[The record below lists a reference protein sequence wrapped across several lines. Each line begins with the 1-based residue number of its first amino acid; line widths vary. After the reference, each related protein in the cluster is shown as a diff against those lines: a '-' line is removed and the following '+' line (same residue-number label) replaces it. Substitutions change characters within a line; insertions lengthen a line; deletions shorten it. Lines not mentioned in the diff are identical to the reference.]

1 MRDSY
6 PNWSKNDTS
15 NLQDW
20 QEQILERETNP
31 FGDHFAI
38 NPSSAQERKA
48 TPIYSGVL
56 KYFPKA
62 LAEVAKTS
70 KQGNDQH
77 HADKPLHWDKSKS
90 SDELDALTRHLIDH
104 GVDPIDTDGVL
115 HLAKVCWR
123 SLAALERY
131 LDGQDV

>member
-1 MRDSY
+1 MRDTY

-15 NLQDW
+15 NLKDW

-62 LAEVAKTS
+62 MAEVAKTS
-70 KQGNDQH
+70 MQGNEQH
-77 HADKPLHWDKSKS
+77 HAGEPLHWDKSKS
-90 SDELDALTRHLIDH
+90 SDELDALSRHLIDH
-104 GVDPIDTDGVL
+104 SVNPVDSDGL
-115 HLAKVCWR
+115 FHLSKVAWR
-123 SLAALERY
+123 SLAALERF
-131 LDGQDV
+131 LDGQDI

>member
-1 MRDSY
+1 MRDTY
-6 PNWSKNDTS
+6 PNWSKSTTS

-20 QEQILERETNP
+20 QEQILEREANP

>member
-6 PNWSKNDTS
+6 PNWSKSTTS
-15 NLQDW
+15 NQQDW
-20 QEQILERETNP
+20 QEQILERE
-31 FGDHFAI
+31 AI
-38 NPSSAQERKA
+38 HTVTTKAEERKA

-62 LAEVAKTS
+62 MAEVAKTS
-70 KQGNDQH
+70 YQGQVQH
-77 HADKPLHWDKSKS
+77 NPYKPLAWDKSKS

-104 GVDPIDTDGVL
+104 SVDPIDTDGVL

-131 LDGQDV
+131 LDGQEI

>member
-1 MRDSY
+1 MRDTY

-20 QEQILERETNP
+20 QEQILEREVDP
-31 FGDHFAI
+31 FGEHFAI

-115 HLAKVCWR
+115 HLAKVAWR